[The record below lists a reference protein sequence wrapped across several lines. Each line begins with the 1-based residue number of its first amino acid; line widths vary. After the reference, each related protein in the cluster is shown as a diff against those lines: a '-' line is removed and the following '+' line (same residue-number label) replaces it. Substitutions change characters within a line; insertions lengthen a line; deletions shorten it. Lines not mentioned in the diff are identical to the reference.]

1 MRAISLL
8 RCNWLPLVVGT
19 LVSMHSALLGAQQRP
34 AIRPLG
40 AVVLVSPPFRSI
52 SAIRVL
58 PTGQLLLN
66 DPAGRRLLL
75 LDSTLHVIRVVA
87 DTTEATHKAYGT
99 GGALLAFRG
108 DSSLFVNRAS
118 LSMLVLDAQ
127 GKVCRVMAAPRPQDI
142 SALGGGIFGKAG
154 FDAEGRLVYRNVF
167 NSVIPPAKPNQ
178 PSPGPQFA
186 DSAPVVRFD
195 LATRQLDTAVFT
207 RVQGS
212 RTVFVQDN
220 AGDHW
225 VPVIDPV
232 PLVDDWAIR
241 PDGVIAIMRKD
252 YHVDFID
259 GHDVKTSG
267 SMIPFDWQRLSDS
280 DKVALVDTIKA
291 EIARSRATA
300 KPAGTVSL
308 TIDPLTGRTAAI
320 PDQPQSAAPPVR
332 VLPAKDLPDY
342 YAAFTTGSMQADAD
356 DKLWVRTIQRKL
368 PAPDGPEYDVI
379 DDTGKLVDRVLIPKG
394 STIVGFGPQRA
405 VYLGVRD
412 SAGVHL
418 VRAQEATGAV
428 VH

>member
-1 MRAISLL
+1 MYTINSL
-8 RCNWLPLVVGT
+8 RRSGIPLVVGAMIAM
-19 LVSMHSALLGAQQRP
+19 SSGLLGAQQRP
-34 AIRPLG
+34 ALRPLG
-40 AVVLVSPPFRSI
+40 AVAVVSPAFRSI

-58 PTGQLLLN
+58 PGAGVLLN
-66 DPAGRRLLL
+66 DPGSRQLLL

-87 DTTEATHKAYGT
+87 DTTEATHKAYGN

-108 DSSLFVNRAS
+108 DSSLFVSDAS
-118 LSMLVLDAQ
+118 LSMLVLDAH

-142 SALGGGIFGKAG
+142 SALTGGIFGKAG
-154 FDAEGRLVYRNVF
+154 FDADGRLVYRNVF
-167 NSVIPPAKPNQ
+167 NSVIPPLKPDQ

-186 DSAPVVRFD
+186 DSAPVVRFNF
-195 LATRQLDTAVFT
+195 ATRQLDTAAFT

-212 RTVFVQDN
+212 RTVFVQDT

-241 PDGVIAIMRKD
+241 PDGVIAILRKD

-267 SMIPFDWQRLSDS
+267 PLIPFDWHRLSDS
-280 DKVALVDTIKA
+280 DKVALVDTLKA
-291 EIARSRATA
+291 SIARSRATPP
-300 KPAGTVSL
+300 PAGMT
-308 TIDPLTGRTAAI
+308 PLGVN
-320 PDQPQSAAPPVR
+320 PQAGGAPAYIRQSQNAPPPVR

-342 YAAFTTGSMQADAD
+342 YAAFATGSMQADAD
-356 DKLWVRTIQRKL
+356 GNLWVRTIPREV
-368 PAPDGPEYDVI
+368 PAPNGPEYDVI
-379 DDTGKLVDRVLIPKG
+379 DGSGKLVDRVLIPKG
-394 STIVGFGPQRA
+394 STIIGVGPQHA

-418 VRAQEATGAV
+418 VRAQESTGGV